1 MDISVSVPGLF
12 RHLLPR
18 CSPCRRL
25 VAADLSDNLIKLAAK
40 KYPHPK
46 IEYLQLDIVGD
57 VEGFVAEQGQFQ
69 RVYSFA
75 TLHWVKD
82 KRLAM
87 LNFEKLLTPGGEFF
101 LVMLGGSLIH
111 DLYKAMMNSPRWT
124 KYNKLPATTE
134 THCRRFAKRMSQ
146 QMESTL
152 PEHHDA
158 ELFEQRS
165 ERYAP
170 SSAAILNAF
179 HNAFKVCDDQ
189 EQQQFID
196 VGCGPGNFTFKYLLP
211 RLPPCRRLVAAD
223 YSENMLK
230 LAAEKFPH
238 PKVNYLPLDIV
249 GDVDGFVREQGQFQ
263 RVYSFFMLQWV
274 RDQRLA
280 MRNFEKLM
288 APGGEFFMVLLTTS
302 HFADLSKVMM
312 EHPQWGKYREVIEA
326 LLPAISG
333 TRDIETLRKY
343 ARDLIKFTDLIPL
356 ACEVF
361 PYPAAKQTKDEMIQN
376 FLSFNAVYPLLS
388 DEEKQE
394 LRQFVTDFTEK
405 LWAESNERKDMDRK
419 VVVIH
424 AQKALH

>member
-1 MDISVSVPGLF
+1 
-12 RHLLPR
+12 
-18 CSPCRRL
+18 
-25 VAADLSDNLIKLAAK
+25 
-40 KYPHPK
+40 
-46 IEYLQLDIVGD
+46 
-57 VEGFVAEQGQFQ
+57 
-69 RVYSFA
+69 
-75 TLHWVKD
+75 
-82 KRLAM
+82 
-87 LNFEKLLTPGGEFF
+87 
-101 LVMLGGSLIH
+101 
-111 DLYKAMMNSPRWT
+111 
-124 KYNKLPATTE
+124 
-134 THCRRFAKRMSQ
+134 MSQ
-146 QMESTL
+146 QMESPL

-170 SSAAILNAF
+170 SSAAILDAF
-179 HNAFKVCDDQ
+179 HNAFKICDDQ

-238 PKVNYLPLDIV
+238 PKVKYLPLDIV

-376 FLSFNAVYPLLS
+376 FLSFNAVYPMLS
-388 DEEKQE
+388 DEEKEE
-394 LRQFVTDFTEK
+394 LRKFVTDFTEK